1 MRVITAFW
9 MALSMFTAVP
19 LPYRPWRD
27 DAVPLL
33 LCWFPAV
40 GCVVGALWALAAW
53 VCARV
58 SLPAPLTAAVIAAAP
73 LLLTGFFHLDGFL
86 DTSDAVLSRRDR
98 EERLRILKDSHVG
111 AFAVISLGLLLM
123 LQFAGALTMA
133 QKTISPRLLLVIPAA
148 SRAAAALAMTVCR
161 PLSHSQYS
169 GRTIPKGRA
178 ALLVCELLL
187 VLAGS
192 FLLAGWRG
200 LAVAAFAM
208 LVYAGK
214 LGYAAHDLGGVSGDL
229 SGYALTAAECGALL
243 CASILC

>member
-1 MRVITAFW
+1 MRVIAAFW

-40 GCVVGALWALAAW
+40 GVFLGALWALCAW
-53 VCARV
+53 LCARV

-111 AFAVISLGLLLM
+111 AFAVISLGLLL
-123 LQFAGALTMA
+123 LFQYAGALTMA
-133 QKTISPRLLLVIPAA
+133 QRAVSPRLLAVIPAA

-178 ALLVCELLL
+178 ALLAAELLL
-187 VLAGS
+187 VLALS
-192 FLLAGWRG
+192 FLLAGYRG
-200 LAVAAFAM
+200 GAVAAGAM
-208 LVYAGK
+208 LVYAGA
-214 LGYAAHDLGGVSGDL
+214 LARAARDLGGVSGDL
-229 SGYALTAAECGALL
+229 SGYALTGAECGALVL
-243 CASILC
+243 AAILS